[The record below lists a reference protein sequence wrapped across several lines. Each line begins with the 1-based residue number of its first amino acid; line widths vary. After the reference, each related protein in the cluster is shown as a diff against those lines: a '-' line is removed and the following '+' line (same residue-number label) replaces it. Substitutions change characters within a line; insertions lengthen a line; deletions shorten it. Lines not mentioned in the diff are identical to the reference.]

1 MVGGEVPK
9 YPLCNGKGD
18 GNRTF
23 SGLVEKIP
31 DSDEEPLM
39 LMAVMQFG
47 KMRVIMGEGQV
58 PMQVSVRFL
67 KEDISV
73 MGVVVMLFVP
83 MDVVVF

>member
-1 MVGGEVPK
+1 MVV
-9 YPLCNGKGD
+9 
-18 GNRTF
+18 T
-23 SGLVEKIP
+23 
-31 DSDEEPLM
+31 
-39 LMAVMQFG
+39 VMQFR
-47 KMRVIMGEGQV
+47 KVRVIMGEGQV